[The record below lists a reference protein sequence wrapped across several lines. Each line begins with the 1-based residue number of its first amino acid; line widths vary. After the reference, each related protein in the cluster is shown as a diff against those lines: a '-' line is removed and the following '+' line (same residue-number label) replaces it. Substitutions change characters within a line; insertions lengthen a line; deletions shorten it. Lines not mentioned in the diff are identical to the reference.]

1 MRAQGLKEEY
11 QKLQAELKAL
21 TDVPSAPAP
30 PPDSAT
36 PAPRP
41 EVCEIFHQ
49 SVVLIFLFHTSAV
62 LLIFTQVRDPMK
74 DEMVLRKCLRIVRE
88 MVQSESVKSLSAT
101 LRSLMQNFVLPCLQV
116 CIGSHKSLMF
126 ILLSNSIF
134 LYESCTNFN

>member
-1 MRAQGLKEEY
+1 MKINELKEEQDEAIRDQDFMRAQGLKEEY

-62 LLIFTQVRDPMK
+62 LFIFT
-74 DEMVLRKCLRIVRE
+74 
-88 MVQSESVKSLSAT
+88 
-101 LRSLMQNFVLPCLQV
+101 
-116 CIGSHKSLMF
+116 
-126 ILLSNSIF
+126 
-134 LYESCTNFN
+134 